1 VWAAFMVH
9 PWPGNVRQL
18 AAVVKVALVLADQ
31 DVIGLEHLPEDFL
44 LEAGL
49 QPAQENA
56 SARPLLTL
64 TKVSDLGELLQASD
78 GNISR
83 LARRLGVSRNTLY
96 KRLREQGHA
105 L

>member
-1 VWAAFMVH
+1 
-9 PWPGNVRQL
+9 VRQL

-49 QPAQENA
+49 QPAQA
-56 SARPLLTL
+56 SALARPLLTL
-64 TKVSDLGELLQASD
+64 AKVSDLGELLQASD

-96 KRLREQGHA
+96 KRLRAQGHA